1 MDVVQGRL
9 EVLLL
14 KFQGTPVCALRE
26 VQKNPGKQTV
36 HHLSL
41 PVPRVPSH
49 ANGGVSPF
57 PYRWDC
63 VKAEHLK
70 GQT

>member
-1 MDVVQGRL
+1 MDLVQGRL

-14 KFQGTPVCALRE
+14 KPQGAPVCPLC
-26 VQKNPGKQTV
+26 VIQKNRGKQTV

-49 ANGGVSPF
+49 ANWDVSLF
-57 PYRWDC
+57 PYRWDY
-63 VKAEHLK
+63 VKAERLK